1 MSQDKGKNESR
12 APRREKLFADPTG
25 VFVQD
30 VLLQACQRFANR
42 TFLIDTSCV
51 EPRHISY
58 GDFGALAESA
68 ARGLV
73 ASGLQPGERVGI
85 HLFNSWEY
93 VVAYYAVT
101 LAGAIPTPLNPSY
114 REREIRHQLENSGA
128 SVLITDGPLIADVN
142 LSGLPALRQVYAARD
157 AASTG
162 AGSFAD
168 LFHQNNSVLIP
179 SLREPS
185 DSAIAALPY
194 SSGTTGLPKGV
205 MLTHHNLVT
214 NNYQLLGADGAP
226 FSDGEIILC
235 SLPLYHIYGLNVLL
249 NPALSLG
256 ATLVLLPR
264 FDVSK
269 ACRSIQEFG
278 ITFLPVVPP
287 MLKSLC
293 EACEQDVF
301 PRENRV
307 RWVKSGA
314 ASLSAELAQRFTSAT
329 SIRVAQGYGMT
340 ECSPVVF
347 LGSWEDRWFHPDS
360 IGTPVALT
368 ECQLIDEHGTEVPN
382 GEIGEIVV
390 RGPQVM
396 LGYWN
401 TPDATAE
408 VLSSSTEKNFS
419 ANTPTPG
426 AKDLWYRTGDLG
438 RQDKNGFYFVV
449 GRLKELIK
457 FKGFSVAPGE
467 VESVLLEHPA
477 VRDCCVVGRPD
488 AVAGEIPCAFVVLR
502 NGFTAE
508 PRIATELCG
517 YVAER
522 LAAYKQPRDVHFVE
536 SLPYS
541 PSGKIL
547 RRVLR
552 ESI

>member
-1 MSQDKGKNESR
+1 MSQENGKNEAR
-12 APRREKLFADPTG
+12 APRREKLLADPTG

-42 TFLIDTSCV
+42 TFLIDTSCA
-51 EPRHISY
+51 EPRHVSY
-58 GDFGALAESA
+58 GDFGDLAESA

-73 ASGLQPGERVGI
+73 AACLQPGERVGI

-114 REREIRHQLENSGA
+114 REREIRYQLENSGA
-128 SVLITDGPLIADVN
+128 SMLITDGPLIADVN
-142 LSGLPALRQVYAARD
+142 LSGLTALRRIYATRNAD
-157 AASTG
+157 ATSAE
-162 AGSFAD
+162 SFAD
-168 LFHQNNSVLIP
+168 LFRPNHAAIP
-179 SLREPS
+179 SPRSSS
-185 DSAIAALPY
+185 DSTIAALPY

-205 MLTHHNLVT
+205 MLTHHNLIV
-214 NNYQLLGADGAP
+214 NNYQLLTPDCTP
-226 FSDGEIILC
+226 FSDGESILC
-235 SLPLYHIYGLNVLL
+235 AIPLYHIYGLNVLL

-269 ACRSIQEFG
+269 ACRYIQDFG

-293 EACEQDVF
+293 EASEQEIF
-301 PRENRV
+301 PRENRI
-307 RWVKSGA
+307 RWAKSGA
-314 ASLSAELAQRFTSAT
+314 APLSAELAHRFASSTG
-329 SIRVAQGYGMT
+329 IRVAQGYGMT
-340 ECSPVVF
+340 ECAPVAF

-368 ECQLIDEHGTEVPN
+368 ECRLMDDRGAEVSN
-382 GEIGEIVV
+382 GEIGEILV

-401 TPDATAE
+401 APDATAE
-408 VLSSSTEKNFS
+408 VLTASAGKNSS
-419 ANTPTPG
+419 ANSTHLD
-426 AKDLWYRTGDLG
+426 AQNLWYRTGDLG
-438 RQDKNGFYFVV
+438 RQDKKGFHYVV

-457 FKGFSVAPGE
+457 FKGFSIAPGE

-488 AVAGEIPCAFVVLR
+488 AAAGEVPCAFVVLKH
-502 NGFTAE
+502 GLFGGS
-508 PRIATELCG
+508 RIATELSG
-517 YVAER
+517 FVAER
-522 LAAYKQPRDVHFVE
+522 LAPYKQPRDVHFVE

-547 RRVLR
+547 RRILH
-552 ESI
+552 ESL

>member
-1 MSQDKGKNESR
+1 MSHEKRKNESC
-12 APRREKLFADPTG
+12 APRREKLFADPEG
-25 VFVQD
+25 VFIQD
-30 VLLQACQRFANR
+30 VLLRACQRFANR
-42 TFLIDTSCV
+42 TFLVDTSCA

-73 ASGLQPGERVGI
+73 ASGLRPGERVGI

-93 VVAYYAVT
+93 VVAYYAIT

-128 SVLITDGPLIADVN
+128 SALITDGPLIADVN
-142 LSGLPALRQVYAARD
+142 LCGLPALRRIYAARD
-157 AASTG
+157 VASTG
-162 AGSFAD
+162 AGCLAD
-168 LFHQNNSVLIP
+168 LFHSNHVAMP
-179 SLREPS
+179 SPQEPS
-185 DSAIAALPY
+185 DSTIAALPY

-205 MLTHHNLVT
+205 MLTHRNLVT
-214 NNYQLLGADGAP
+214 NNYQLLGSDCTP

-235 SLPLYHIYGLNVLL
+235 SIPLYHIYGLNVLL

-269 ACRSIQEFG
+269 ACRFIQEFG

-293 EACEQDVF
+293 EASENGAF

-307 RWVKSGA
+307 RWAKSGA
-314 ASLSAELAQRFTSAT
+314 ASLSSELARRFTSST
-329 SIRVAQGYGMT
+329 GIRVGQGYGMT
-340 ECSPVVF
+340 ECSPVAF

-360 IGTPVALT
+360 IGSPVVLT
-368 ECQLIDEHGTEVPN
+368 ECRLIDEEGAAVSS
-382 GEIGEIVV
+382 GEIGEIEV
-390 RGPQVM
+390 RGPQIM

-401 TPDATAE
+401 APDATAE
-408 VLSSSTEKNFS
+408 VFSSSVKKNSSDSALTPREKNF
-419 ANTPTPG
+419 
-426 AKDLWYRTGDLG
+426 WYRTGDLA
-438 RQDKNGFYFVV
+438 RQDKNGFYYVV
-449 GRLKELIK
+449 GRQKELIK

-477 VRDCCVVGRPD
+477 VRDCCVVGQPD
-488 AVAGEIPCAFVVLR
+488 ALAGEAPCAFVVLR
-502 NGFTAE
+502 DGFVGGS
-508 PRIATELCG
+508 RIASELSG

-522 LAAYKQPRDVHFVE
+522 LAAYKQPRDVRFVE
-536 SLPYS
+536 SIPYS
-541 PSGKIL
+541 PSGKVL

-552 ESI
+552 ESL

>member
-1 MSQDKGKNESR
+1 MSQEKGKNESR

-30 VLLQACQRFANR
+30 VLLQACQRFANQ

-93 VVAYYAVT
+93 VVAYYGVT

-128 SVLITDGPLIADVN
+128 SMLITDGPLIADVN
-142 LSGLPALRQVYAARD
+142 LSELPALRRIYATRD
-157 AASTG
+157 LAFTG
-162 AGSFAD
+162 ADSFAE
-168 LFHQNNSVLIP
+168 LLIP
-179 SLREPS
+179 KKVSLPSPRSSS

-205 MLTHHNLVT
+205 MLTHRNLVA

-235 SLPLYHIYGLNVLL
+235 SIPLYHIYGLNVLL

-269 ACRSIQEFG
+269 ACRFIQEFG

-293 EACEQDVF
+293 EACEQGVF
-301 PRENRV
+301 PCENRI
-307 RWVKSGA
+307 RWAKSGA
-314 ASLSAELAQRFTSAT
+314 ASLSAELAHRFTSST
-329 SIRVAQGYGMT
+329 GIRVGQGYGMT
-340 ECSPVVF
+340 ECSPVAF

-368 ECQLIDEHGTEVPN
+368 ECRLMDEQRKEVSN

-401 TPDATAE
+401 APDATAE
-408 VLSSSTEKNFS
+408 VLSSSAETNSS
-419 ANTPTPG
+419 ANAPTPG

-438 RQDKNGFYFVV
+438 RQDEDGFYYVV

-488 AVAGEIPCAFVVLR
+488 AVAGEVPCAFVVLR
-502 NGFTAE
+502 DGFTAGS
-508 PRIATELCG
+508 RIATELSG

-522 LAAYKQPRDVHFVE
+522 LAAYKQPRDVHFVD
-536 SLPYS
+536 SIPHS

-552 ESI
+552 ESL

>member
-1 MSQDKGKNESR
+1 M
-12 APRREKLFADPTG
+12 RREKENEIRMAPHRDKLFGDPTG
-25 VFVQD
+25 MFVQD
-30 VLLQACQRFANR
+30 LLLQACQRFASR
-42 TFLIDTSCV
+42 TFLIDTSCA

-58 GDFGALAESA
+58 GDLGALVESA

-93 VVAYYAVT
+93 VVSYYAIT
-101 LAGAIPTPLNPSY
+101 MAGGVPTPLNPSY

-128 SVLITDGPLIADVN
+128 SILITDGALMSEII
-142 LSGLPALRQVYAARD
+142 LSGLLTLRRIYATRD
-157 AASTG
+157 FTFSG
-162 AGSFAD
+162 ADGFAE
-168 LFHQNNSVLIP
+168 LFHPKKVSLP
-179 SLREPS
+179 SPRSSS

-205 MLTHHNLVT
+205 MLTHRNLVT
-214 NNYQLLGADGAP
+214 NNYQLLGPDCAP

-235 SLPLYHIYGLNVLL
+235 SIPLYHIYGLNVLL

-256 ATLVLLPR
+256 ATLILLPR

-269 ACRSIQEFG
+269 TCKFIREFG

-293 EACEQDVF
+293 EACDRGEF
-301 PRENRV
+301 PSENRV
-307 RWVKSGA
+307 RWAKSGA
-314 ASLSAELAQRFTSAT
+314 APLSAELAHRFTSST
-329 SIRVAQGYGMT
+329 GVRIGQGYGMT

-347 LGSWEDRWFHPDS
+347 LGSWEDGSFHSDS
-360 IGTPVALT
+360 IGTPVPLT
-368 ECQLIDEHGTEVPN
+368 ECRLVNGQGNEVSY

-401 TPDATAE
+401 APDATSE
-408 VLSSSTEKNFS
+408 VLRSSAEKITGSNVH
-419 ANTPTPG
+419 PRG
-426 AKDLWYRTGDLG
+426 AKDPWYSTGDLG
-438 RQDKNGFYFVV
+438 RQDKNGLYYVV

-477 VRDCCVVGRPD
+477 VRDCCVIGRMPLL
-488 AVAGEIPCAFVVLR
+488 AKFRA
-502 NGFTAE
+502 
-508 PRIATELCG
+508 
-517 YVAER
+517 R
-522 LAAYKQPRDVHFVE
+522 LL
-536 SLPYS
+536 S
-541 PSGKIL
+541 
-547 RRVLR
+547 
-552 ESI
+552 